1 MITTDPSV
9 FMYCISPHMFDA
21 ENMSKLFEIMVKS
34 PSKPGSAQSL
44 GPTTASTKLVSSST
58 DTKRFSSCQEM
69 ISMAVPRGG
78 PGVCKEYAD
87 NYCA

>member
-9 FMYCISPHMFDA
+9 FMSVYHPICLMQKTCL
-21 ENMSKLFEIMVKS
+21 NY
-34 PSKPGSAQSL
+34 SKPGSAQSL